1 VYLLLMGPP
10 GAGKGTQA
18 AKLVEKYHVPHVST
32 GDIFRASLQES
43 TLLGREAKRYMDAG
57 LLVPD
62 EVTIGIARER
72 LLKHDCEKGFILDG
86 FPRTIEQAE
95 ALDELLVQMKVKLD
109 GVLDLAVPEEELI
122 PRLTGRRI
130 CKNCGATYHLQFR
143 PPVQPGI
150 CDQCGGT
157 LYQRSD
163 DQEKTVRERL
173 AVHRRQNQ
181 PIIKYYWKQG
191 LYSGI
196 DGSKTTDEVFQEMIQ
211 SLEGAHK

>member
-1 VYLLLMGPP
+1 MRIVLMGPP
-10 GAGKGTQA
+10 GSGKGTQA